1 MNESAK
7 TPARLTTLPT
17 AHLKSLSEEAFA
29 VAVVIALFV
38 AASGWLFFQV
48 NRELDPNDG
57 KNWWTLAFES
67 REAGSLSFA
76 IENHSTSTTFSYGI
90 THDKDVIDSGDLT
103 LEKGGRKTISPPEN
117 AAAGR
122 TIITVTA
129 SDGSKKE
136 IYRDR

>member
-1 MNESAK
+1 MKESAK
-7 TPARLTTLPT
+7 KPSHPPMLSTRYLR
-17 AHLKSLSEEAFA
+17 SLSEEAFA
-29 VAVVIALFV
+29 VAVVVALSII
-38 AASGWLFFQV
+38 ASGWLFFEV

-67 REAGSLSFA
+67 RDAGSLSFT
-76 IENHSTSTTFSYGI
+76 IENHSGSTVFTYSVS
-90 THDKDVIDSGDLT
+90 HDKDIVDSGNLT
-103 LEKGGRKTISPPEN
+103 LEKGGRKTISPPTN
-117 AAAGR
+117 AVAGR

>member
-1 MNESAK
+1 MKESAK
-7 TPARLTTLPT
+7 KPSRPPILPS
-17 AHLKSLSEEAFA
+17 AFLRNISEEVFA
-29 VAVVIALFV
+29 VAVVVALFV
-38 AASGWLFFQV
+38 VASGWLFFQV

-67 REAGSLSFA
+67 RDAGSLSFG
-76 IENHSTSTTFSYGI
+76 IENHSDSTTFSYSVS
-90 THDKDVIDSGDLT
+90 HDKDVIDAGALT
-103 LEKGGRKTISPPEN
+103 LEKGGRKTISPSEN

-129 SDGSKKE
+129 SDGSTKE

>member
-1 MNESAK
+1 MNESVK
-7 TPARLTTLPT
+7 KIARAPINPT
-17 AHLKSLSEEAFA
+17 VYLRSLSEEAVT
-29 VAVVIALFV
+29 VAVVVALFV
-38 AASGWLFFQV
+38 VASSWLFFQI

-67 REAGSLSFA
+67 RDAGSLSFA
-76 IENHSTSTTFSYGI
+76 IENHSASTTFTYSVS
-90 THDKDVIDSGDLT
+90 HDKDIIDSGDMT
-103 LEKGGRKTISPPEN
+103 LEKGGRKTISPPTN

-122 TIITVTA
+122 TIVTVTA